1 MKREGGQNIFWG
13 GQDYFFRRG
22 PSFENQNIYKNAKY
36 HWNKKKKKK
45 KLCHRKPILAI
56 RPLTRGLNDL
66 QERVFWIITDIQTHR
81 QKNMSIL
88 IIYHV
93 INQNQINYIFTYIIF
108 IFIWTIFFFF
118 FICLQQSFDFFYH
131 QSLYYLKILI
141 VLKKI
146 DDIIVYNWC

>member
-81 QKNMSIL
+81 QKDMSIL
-88 IIYHV
+88 TIYHV
-93 INQNQINYIFTYIIF
+93 MNQNEEKKLYIHKHYFF
-108 IFIWTIFFFF
+108 LFEPFFFSF
-118 FICLQQSFDFFYH
+118 FIGLEPFLDFLSLKSLIFYCNC
-131 QSLYYLKILI
+131 SKKIL
-141 VLKKI
+141 L
-146 DDIIVYNWC
+146 